1 VTTSPIDELTGKRW
15 GNGAVCHTLESTGE
29 NGVVVSG
36 VLPSHK
42 DEARLVKRVWK
53 SQLRLWWS
61 AWASGYKVLEPRE
74 WWATGSFLHAWCVS
88 SSVFPLKP
96 IGMGDARSD
105 KRCVEIIAQLH
116 RRFLAHGD
124 LGGAFFEG
132 SEGVEL
138 APPLH
143 MGVLSMSF
151 RERRYA
157 DERFFAMPIPDKVEP
172 PQVAGSG
179 HQLLVTLG
187 AELLPFYEL
196 LYRCRAEKEQVEGFQ
211 PPHFVLRFLR
221 NEPDPVF
228 GDLRKPSA
236 SQFYSEMLGQSEG
249 EGISLVLGESHDPF
263 SRSGVVLQ
271 VLGEHPRDEDCLVVT
286 AEDEGSI
293 GSEEK
298 WCHPRDYGTASLVSG
313 KKTMLEMALKRRHLI
328 RWLRAT
334 GRGPAQSPSRG
345 SLPDAILGNEGIYS
359 VQGPPG
365 TGKTYLA
372 CEAITKLLE
381 KDEDARILVCAKEHQ
396 ALRTL
401 RDKLL
406 AGFGEHVPAHVVV
419 SPLRRLGLDRQTEG
433 TPFDAAR
440 KSLES
445 VSAESAP
452 PTLRDSLDA
461 WSRQP
466 PPLLERLVENGAQV
480 VFATTTSW
488 TLKKARFDPKAE
500 PYDFAVV
507 EEAGKCYPSELFS
520 PMAISRKVLLI
531 GDQKQLPPFQLE
543 ETKATID
550 YIQTIPTAVT
560 ELAEELGHGEKGHI
574 EWTEVKQWLQPFA
587 RLYENGPSFMLKD
600 QYRMVPPISQLVSGT
615 FYGTSFTNRKSV
627 GETKPVFSH
636 PQLGDMTLVWINVP
650 YCSDFPRAREDL
662 AGHRFNKLELA
673 IIAKLFAEIEYSGR
687 TPPSVAILSPYN
699 SQVDHL
705 AGNKGLQAAL
715 PADCPGVPGFNPRDF
730 VRTVDSFQGNEADLV
745 VISLVRNNTL
755 GHPRNSWGF
764 VLNPE
769 RLNVMLSRARRHLV
783 VVGCSM
789 MVDLYSTYDEVGP
802 LKKVLDYFRSNGKV
816 VNAERLGAVP

>member
-1 VTTSPIDELTGKRW
+1 M
-15 GNGAVCHTLESTGE
+15 CHTLESTGE
-29 NGVVVSG
+29 SGVVVSG

-42 DEARLVKRVWK
+42 DEARLVLRVWK

-61 AWASGYKVLEPRE
+61 AWASGCHTLEPRE
-74 WWATGSFLHAWCVS
+74 WWASGSFLHAWCVS
-88 SSVFPLKP
+88 SGTSALTP
-96 IGMGDARSD
+96 IEMGDARNSE
-105 KRCVEIIAQLH
+105 RCAETVAQLH
-116 RRFLAHGD
+116 SRSLAHGD

-132 SEGVEL
+132 SEGAEL

-151 RERRYA
+151 SERKYA
-157 DERFFAMPIPDKVEP
+157 DKRFFAIPVPVEVEP
-172 PQVAGSG
+172 PEIVGSG
-179 HQLLVTLG
+179 HQLLVTLR

-196 LYRCRAEKEQVEGFQ
+196 LYRCRAEKKQVEGFQ

-249 EGISLVLGESHDPF
+249 EGISLVFGDSHDPF
-263 SRSGVVLQ
+263 SRAGVVMQ
-271 VLGEHPRDEDCLVVT
+271 VLGEHPTDEDCLVVT
-286 AEDEGSI
+286 TDDEDSVS
-293 GSEEK
+293 SEEK

-313 KKTMLEMALKRRHLI
+313 KKSMLELALRRRHLI
-328 RWLRAT
+328 RWLRA
-334 GRGPAQSPSRG
+334 PPKSPDESITRRY
-345 SLPDAILGNEGIYS
+345 LPDAILGNEGIYN

-372 CEAITKLLE
+372 CETITKLLE

-401 RDKLL
+401 RNKLL
-406 AGFGEHVPAHVVV
+406 TGFGDHLPLHVVV
-419 SPLRRLGLDRQTEG
+419 SQPRRLGLDGLAEG

-445 VSAESAP
+445 ASTESAP
-452 PTLRDSLDA
+452 PTLRDSLDT
-461 WSRQP
+461 WDRQP
-466 PPLLERLVENGAQV
+466 PPLLERLVENGAQI

-488 TLKKARFDPKAE
+488 TMKKARFDPRAE
-500 PYDFAVV
+500 PFDFAVV

-520 PMAISRKVLLI
+520 PLAISRKVLLI

-543 ETKATID
+543 ETKASID
-550 YIQTIPTAVT
+550 YIRTIPTAVT
-560 ELAEELGHGEKGHI
+560 ELEEEMDHGDKGRI
-574 EWTEVKQWLQPFA
+574 EWDEVKQWLQPFA
-587 RLYENGPSFMLKD
+587 RLYEGGPSFMLKD

-615 FYGTSFTNRKSV
+615 FYETSFANRKSAT
-627 GETKPVFSH
+627 ESRPLFSH
-636 PQLGDMTLVWINVP
+636 PKLGNMTLVWIDVP
-650 YCSDFPRAREDL
+650 FCSDFPKAREDL
-662 AGHRFNKLELA
+662 GGHRFNKMELE
-673 IIAKLFAEIEYSGR
+673 IIARLVTEIEYNGR
-687 TPPSVAILSPYN
+687 GPPSVAILSPYN

-705 AGNKGLQAAL
+705 AGNKGLHAAL
-715 PADCPGVPGFNPRDF
+715 SESSPGVPGLNPRDF

-745 VISLVRNNTL
+745 VISLVRNNTF

-783 VVGCSM
+783 VVGCTK
-789 MVDLYSTYDEVGP
+789 MVELYSTYDEMEP
-802 LKKVLDYFRSNGKV
+802 LKKVLDYFRSNGNV
-816 VNAERLGAVP
+816 VDARELGPVP